1 MGPET
6 VSLMHDGMV
15 RESKLLWVLGNY
27 SRFLRPGMVR
37 VKCVTDPEQSYVNG
51 VLVSA
56 YKGLGTSLAV
66 VLVNLSREDQ
76 RCDLGLAKEFDVYYV
91 PQSKP

>member
-1 MGPET
+1 
-6 VSLMHDGMV
+6 
-15 RESKLLWVLGNY
+15 
-27 SRFLRPGMVR
+27 MVR
-37 VKCVTDPEQSYVNG
+37 VKCVTDREQSYVNG

-76 RCDLGLAKEFDVYYV
+76 RCDLGLAKEFDVYTTSRTANLERTV
-91 PQSKP
+91 QKGSDIALPARAVITCGCQ